1 MKQKMIKLFYNIKKN
16 NFYSSKIAIS
26 ILLLFGG
33 IISGCSDK
41 EAEPSQQETKNN
53 TILTKSAYDN
63 SFDWENCTKVDMV
76 NGSGN
81 IVKNVNLPWQLGVSN
96 MGIPS
101 EWIDQ
106 NIEEEYSKRMYTKQN
121 NWELVYSNIRE
132 TTSYKYIVLYNKMT
146 GILRCFYYILSD
158 PSSTGTTNSVWGIG
172 VNKSSALLNF
182 TSCIAEDASIKKA
195 APIYIST
202 PKGAIADNTFSTVGF
217 QNQVWYGLEIECA
230 YDPQTSISDDC
241 NLYLMGRAV
250 DKITYNGTGT
260 SNGNIEGTITSTAPA
275 GAGLSVQFSNM
286 FNTTNSIITNQ
297 NSAVG
302 AVGNE
307 IEKGVTQ
314 KDPFFSSLWNN
325 IKSNAGKWAISGLE
339 SGVKQGL
346 SAIVSSGGTAIAN
359 VIGNL
364 FSSSNNSISKVDL
377 KMVLNS
383 NYKFEGEKVL
393 PGWTD
398 CTLPVPGTKLNTQA
412 NRPLYNNALGV
423 WNLLKTPIVNLKIYA
438 KDLYAGTAKIP
449 RSYYITKYTFNYSL
463 ESTTND
469 ASNIVINP
477 AISNS
482 VKIENAK
489 FELVASKVPYELST
503 QSLSNN
509 AAYFFSNNEKYYYI
523 GTTIGGDKE
532 NKSGDPDF
540 YLGATA
546 ENQSNQLN
554 LLIRVSFEL
563 LNTTTNTRQYISKY
577 FSPKIST
584 FKSVRKLYTG
594 SVIEPAF

>member
-1 MKQKMIKLFYNIKKN
+1 MKQKKTKLFYSMKKN
-16 NFYSSKIAIS
+16 NFHSRKIAIS

-41 EAEPSQQETKNN
+41 EVELSQQETRNN

-81 IVKNVNLPWQLGVSN
+81 IVKDVNLPWQLGVSN

-106 NIEEEYSKRMYTKQN
+106 NIEEEYSQRMYTKQN

-146 GILRCFYYILSD
+146 GVLRCFYYILSD

-172 VNKSSALLNF
+172 INKSSALFNY

-195 APIYIST
+195 SPIYIST
-202 PKGAIADNTFSTVGF
+202 PIGAISNTTFSTVGF
-217 QNQVWYGLEIECA
+217 QNQVWYGIEIECA

-241 NLYLMGRAV
+241 NLYLMGRAI

-275 GAGLSVQFSNM
+275 GAGLSLQFSNM

-297 NSAVG
+297 NSVVG
-302 AVGNE
+302 AVGDTV
-307 IEKGVTQ
+307 EKGVTK
-314 KDPFFSSLWNN
+314 KDPFFTSLWNN

-346 SAIVSSGGTAIAN
+346 SAIVSSGGTAVAKI
-359 VIGNL
+359 IGNL
-364 FSSSNNSISKVDL
+364 FSSISGSNNTISKVDM

-383 NYKFEGEKVL
+383 KYKFEGEKVL

-398 CTLPVPGTKLNTQA
+398 CALPVPGTKSDTQA

-423 WNLLKTPIVNLKIYA
+423 WNLVRTPKIKLFVTNWQIVENGYQIFSDKSKTSAEYVCDETESILAVNPIIANDYIVTNFNCKIA
-438 KDLYAGTAKIP
+438 QDP
-449 RSYYITKYTFNYSL
+449 SCCNEPNYDIEPAL
-463 ESTTND
+463 
-469 ASNIVINP
+469 ING
-477 AISNS
+477 
-482 VKIENAK
+482 
-489 FELVASKVPYELST
+489 VP
-503 QSLSNN
+503 
-509 AAYFFSNNEKYYYI
+509 YYI
-523 GTTIGGDKE
+523 GSFISHTKGLDYNYANLHGGAKKGIVEVSFNLTSKTNSSVVYYYKKYFVSNVVIELNETKYVKE
-532 NKSGDPDF
+532 NEMDNDP
-540 YLGATA
+540 
-546 ENQSNQLN
+546 S
-554 LLIRVSFEL
+554 I
-563 LNTTTNTRQYISKY
+563 
-577 FSPKIST
+577 P
-584 FKSVRKLYTG
+584 
-594 SVIEPAF
+594 